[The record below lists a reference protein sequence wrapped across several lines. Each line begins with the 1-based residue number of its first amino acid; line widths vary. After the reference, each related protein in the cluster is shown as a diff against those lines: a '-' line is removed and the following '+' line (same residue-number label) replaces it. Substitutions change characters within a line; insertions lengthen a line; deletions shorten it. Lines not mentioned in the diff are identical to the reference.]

1 MSDEKKEFKLSKY
14 AQSRHDLIMSARQL
28 TPEELEQVYLP
39 ASLAH
44 VYFPRRDPKLA
55 IDQPYM
61 HTNGHYTLSV
71 SERGLLNRN
80 TGRKDYF
87 GLPFGPKARI
97 ILSVINAMALQQ
109 GSSKIDLNAD
119 SLSTFLKHIGMTDG
133 GNQISQAR
141 NQVARLATATI
152 SVQYDNGRINPETGQ
167 GGATNT
173 DINLISGFDFW
184 KKESPEQLTLWD
196 RNIVLSEDYWQSLQ
210 THALPLS
217 LEHLR
222 ILSGNARAIDVYTF
236 LTYRLHA
243 ISKTKPVF
251 LTWPLLHEMF
261 GGDIARLD
269 HFKERFRQV
278 VSLVKLAYTN
288 ANFELD
294 NRGMTLRNSPAPIT
308 GKDKLLIP

>member
-1 MSDEKKEFKLSKY
+1 MSEEEKEFKLSKY

-28 TPEELEQVYLP
+28 TPEELEHAYIP
-39 ASLAH
+39 TSLAH
-44 VYFPRRDPKLA
+44 VYFPRRDPKLP
-55 IDQPYM
+55 IDEPFS

-80 TGRKDYF
+80 TGKKEYF

-109 GSSKIDLNAD
+109 ASPQIDLNAD

-133 GNQISQAR
+133 GNQIAQAR

-152 SVQYDNGRINPETGQ
+152 SVQYDNGRINAETGQ
-167 GGATNT
+167 EGATNT

-184 KKESPEQLTLWD
+184 KKEDPSQMTLWD
-196 RNIVLSEDYWQSLQ
+196 RNIVLSEDYWKSLQ
-210 THALPLS
+210 KHAFPIS

-222 ILSGNARAIDVYTF
+222 VLSGNARAIDIYSF
-236 LTYRLHA
+236 LAYRLHM
-243 ISKTKPVF
+243 IKPNDPLF
-251 LTWPLLHEMF
+251 LVWPTLQKMF

-269 HFKERFRQV
+269 NFKAKFRQ
-278 VSLVKLAYTN
+278 SLDLVKLVYPEAKI
-288 ANFELD
+288 ELD
-294 NRGMTLRNSPAPIT
+294 NQGLKGKTSPPPI
-308 GKDKLLIP
+308 KKKEKIILP